1 MWISRHIDIQDVD
14 LRREIVMDKKESKHN
29 EKNLKSAV
37 VIVMKTL
44 LVLLAIVLLGG
55 LVIRLTNEFSM
66 ISHVDYQIRQHW
78 PYFLVWRWGM
88 YVTTGYLLWTLRHK
102 LSSNQKKGLIRIG
115 VALVIIIESSAFLQI
130 LRG

>member
-1 MWISRHIDIQDVD
+1 
-14 LRREIVMDKKESKHN
+14 MDKKESKHN
-29 EKNLKSAV
+29 EKNKNAV

-44 LVLLAIVLLGG
+44 LVLLAIVLIVLLGG

-102 LSSNQKKGLIRIG
+102 LSLNQKKGLIRIG

>member
-1 MWISRHIDIQDVD
+1 
-14 LRREIVMDKKESKHN
+14 MDKKESKHN
-29 EKNLKSAV
+29 EKKLKSAV

-55 LVIRLTNEFSM
+55 LIIRLASEFSM

-88 YVTTGYLLWTLRHK
+88 YVTAGYLLWKLRYK

-115 VALVIIIESSAFLQI
+115 VALVIIIEGSAFLQI